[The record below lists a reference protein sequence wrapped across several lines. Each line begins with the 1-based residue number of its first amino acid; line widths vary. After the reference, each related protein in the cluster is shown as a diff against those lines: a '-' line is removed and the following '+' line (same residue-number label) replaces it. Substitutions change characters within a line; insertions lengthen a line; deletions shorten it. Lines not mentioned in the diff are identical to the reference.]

1 MRLIGRSA
9 GARHGVR
16 VKTRVIQV
24 DPQDI
29 GFVQF
34 PEFFWQRG
42 HSKKRI
48 SVLDGD
54 WDHIIDGRLY
64 WSGKYEQIRGVDTGM
79 LPIERF
85 VFFASAKAHFC
96 DGLRWDETEW
106 VQWVRRTRMRR
117 YKTDTDISARLQF
130 LDTLYE
136 ACLAGKYQDQ
146 DNDLPL
152 INVGRD
158 DRLSLEDGRHRLC
171 VAIIAGL
178 RDIRVSVGTIHP
190 LSHASHYG
198 ARVIEK
204 APHRGLARFFAV
216 R

>member
-1 MRLIGRSA
+1 MPLIGRNA
-9 GARHGVR
+9 GARHGLR
-16 VKTRVIQV
+16 VKTRALHVN
-24 DPQDI
+24 PQDI
-29 GFVQF
+29 RFVQY

-54 WDHIIDGRLY
+54 WDRVIDGRLF
-64 WSGKYEQIRGVDTGM
+64 WSGKYEKIEGVDAGM
-79 LPIERF
+79 LPIENF

-96 DGLRWDETEW
+96 DSQAWEETEW

-117 YKTDTDISARLQF
+117 YRSDEDIAARLQF

-136 ACLAGKYQDQ
+136 DCLAGRYQNRED
-146 DNDLPL
+146 DLPL
-152 INVGRD
+152 INVGRE

-178 RDIRVSVGTIHP
+178 RDIRVTVATIHP
-190 LSHASHYG
+190 SSVSSRYG
-198 ARVIEK
+198 SKVLNEARS
-204 APHRGLARFFAV
+204 GGWARFFSP
-216 R
+216 